1 MSTAGKKAARPV
13 RVLALTSN
21 SSPAHA
27 AIPVIA
33 ALQASGMRVR
43 AMDVGRLGAR
53 AGGPAARVVKAI
65 AGELAERRLA
75 RELAANPPDVG
86 LAFDLGSV
94 EALTE
99 LRRHAPNPVAVIAV
113 VAELDPDPGWAE
125 VSADRYLA
133 IDAEAAVALADAGV
147 PEERVMTVGP
157 LAELGYAEAGGQ
169 KREVLRARFGLPV
182 SSPVVLVEV
191 DGLGYE
197 TSSQLALQLSLVG
210 SPGVHYLFAAG
221 RDAEAAT
228 ALRRAAPTL
237 EIKAKLFGDTD
248 DAPLLWRCADVV
260 VARPRARSV
269 SRALVINAKMV
280 SFLPEDAA
288 GEKLAQ
294 DLEVRGMGRSAPNA
308 LLVSSALE
316 PLLATPHK
324 PSSRTGT
331 DGAANVADIV
341 YVIGKQSGD
350 VVRETASAGPSSYA
364 GAAESAAAEPAAA
377 GGLED
382 LSGGGLEDLFGDSA
396 SATGGAK
403 NQRLAELS
411 VKLSQLAK
419 QVGEA
424 QTKIDQWENKK
435 ARAEADNDS
444 ERASQAGRNADLER
458 ARMHQ
463 ALAQMAQLESEIRRI
478 EKAGH
483 KPRPSASA
491 GGRRSRSSLDDM
503 LGDMKKRQRAGVDDE
518 LAALKQRMKK
528 GKR

>member
-1 MSTAGKKAARPV
+1 MSKGDKPV

-21 SSPAHA
+21 SSPDHA
-27 AIPVIA
+27 AIPVLGALEA
-33 ALQASGMRVR
+33 AGMRVR

-53 AGGPAARVVKAI
+53 AGGAAARVVKAI

-86 LAFDLGSV
+86 LAFDPGSV
-94 EALTE
+94 EALLE
-99 LRRHAPNPVAVIAV
+99 LRRHSPDPVAVIAV
-113 VAELDPDPGWAE
+113 IADLDPEPSWAE
-125 VSADRYLA
+125 VAADRFLA

-157 LAELGYAEAGGQ
+157 LAEIAFAEAGGQ

-197 TSSQLALQLSLVG
+197 TTSQLALQLSLVG

-221 RDAEAAT
+221 DDAEAAT
-228 ALRRAAPTL
+228 ALRRSAPTL
-237 EIKAKLFGDTD
+237 EIKAKLFGDTKD
-248 DAPLLWRCADVV
+248 SPYLWRCADVV
-260 VARPRARSV
+260 VARPRPRTAF
-269 SRALVINAKMV
+269 RALVINAKMV
-280 SFLPEDAA
+280 SFLPEDAD
-288 GEKLAQ
+288 GEKLAR
-294 DLEVRGMGRSAPNA
+294 DLENRGMGRSAANA

-316 PLLATPHK
+316 PLLAGGHK
-324 PSSRTGT
+324 PSARTGT
-331 DGAANVADIV
+331 DGAGNVADIV
-341 YVIGKQSGD
+341 WIVGKQAADVIG
-350 VVRETASAGPSSYA
+350 ETAQAGPSAYA
-364 GAAESAAAEPAAA
+364 GSVSASDAEPAAA

-396 SATGGAK
+396 PSGAK
-403 NQRLAELS
+403 NRRLAELS
-411 VKLSQLAK
+411 VKLSALGK

-424 QTKIDQWENKK
+424 QTKIEQWENKK
-435 ARAEADNDS
+435 ARAEADGDQQK
-444 ERASQAGRNADLER
+444 ASQAGRNVDLER

-463 ALAQMAQLESEIRRI
+463 ALAEMAQLESEIRRI
-478 EKAGH
+478 ESAGK
-483 KPRPSASA
+483 KPRGSSSSA
-491 GGRRSRSSLDDM
+491 GAASSGPSLDDM
-503 LGDMKKRQRAGVDDE
+503 LKDIKKQEHAAVDDE